1 MKKKKRFRRVKVS
14 NMGYVSGKRQ
24 QMFRAP
30 EKKQKSPASAAN
42 AGGGGVEQNGAVSAS
57 IINENGGNVK

>member
-24 QMFRAP
+24 QMFRAH

-42 AGGGGVEQNGAVSAS
+42 AGGGGVEQNGAVFAS

>member
-24 QMFRAP
+24 QMFRAH
-30 EKKQKSPASAAN
+30 EKKQKSPAS

>member
-24 QMFRAP
+24 QMFRAH

-42 AGGGGVEQNGAVSAS
+42 AGGGGVEQNLPGTDSTS
-57 IINENGGNVK
+57 HDTRE

>member
-24 QMFRAP
+24 QMFRAH
-30 EKKQKSPASAAN
+30 EKKQKSPASA
-42 AGGGGVEQNGAVSAS
+42 GGGVVEQNLNGAVSAS

>member
-24 QMFRAP
+24 QMFRAH
-30 EKKQKSPASAAN
+30 EKQKSPASAAN